1 MKLKLIQRKPETA
14 DVESFIFEPDQS
26 IRWQA
31 GQYLH
36 YSLPHIAS
44 DDRGTERWFTISSA
58 PYEGNIRLT
67 TRFTNPGG
75 SSFKDALRAMKI
87 GDFIEGDSPD
97 GDFIYSPDISQS
109 VMIAGGIGITPYRSI
124 LLELDHNSSPINA
137 TLLYTNHDA
146 DFVFMTEL
154 DRLQLKYPDFQVYKY
169 TGDQRIKSDELN
181 GYIKQAGTVFYIS
194 GPKKMV
200 DNYQVLLDEL
210 AVPSGHI
217 KLDYFPGYGV
227 YNLQP

>member
-1 MKLKLIQRKPETA
+1 M
-14 DVESFIFEPDQS
+14 
-26 IRWQA
+26 
-31 GQYLH
+31 
-36 YSLPHIAS
+36 
-44 DDRGTERWFTISSA
+44 
-58 PYEGNIRLT
+58 LT
-67 TRFTNPGG
+67 TRFTNPAG

-87 GDFIEGDSPD
+87 GDYIEGDSPE
-97 GDFIYSPDISQS
+97 GDFVYSPNASQS

-124 LLELDHNSSPINA
+124 LLEMDHNDLPINA
-137 TLLYTNHDA
+137 TLLYANHDA

-154 DRLQLKYPDFQVYKY
+154 DRLQLKYPDFHVYKY
-169 TGDQRIKSDELN
+169 IGDQRIKSNEFSS
-181 GYIKQAGTVFYIS
+181 YIKQTGTVFYIS

-210 AVPSGHI
+210 AVPSEYI